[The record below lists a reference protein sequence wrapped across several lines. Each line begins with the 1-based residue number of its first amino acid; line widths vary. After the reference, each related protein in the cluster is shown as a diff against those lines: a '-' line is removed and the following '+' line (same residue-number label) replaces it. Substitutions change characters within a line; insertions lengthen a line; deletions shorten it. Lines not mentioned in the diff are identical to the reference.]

1 MKFSKKR
8 RTMRPKRRK
17 SRKTR
22 KTVYK
27 MRGGALT
34 EDQKT
39 CFRNLRA
46 TLPNGNTMSFDSI
59 VDKPNF
65 DRNFDSAVNDHFNKN
80 SAAID
85 AFCRNT
91 SAYNIAETIRAI
103 KGIYVMKYF

>member
-46 TLPNGNTMSFDSI
+46 TLSTGNTISLDDF
-59 VDKPNF
+59 VDKPKF
-65 DRNFDSAVNDHFNKN
+65 DRAVNDHFNN

-91 SAYNIAETIRAI
+91 SAYNIANTITSI
-103 KGIYVMKYF
+103 KGIYVMKYV